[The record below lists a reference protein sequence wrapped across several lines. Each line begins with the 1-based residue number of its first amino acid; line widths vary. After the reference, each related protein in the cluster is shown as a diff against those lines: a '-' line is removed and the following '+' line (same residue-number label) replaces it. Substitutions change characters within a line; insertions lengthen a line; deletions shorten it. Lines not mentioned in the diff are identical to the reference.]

1 MSDGEGAGFLV
12 GGGATVFFGGAGV
25 LLAGAVLFFGA
36 VAGAFD
42 SLDGVAAGFLEGVAE
57 GAADFDGVFEALPE
71 GDFETMR
78 AWTATSRA
86 SSKGPRALAAPA
98 GGGGRTVGRG
108 AGAALLGQQV
118 GALPARTWSA
128 AELPPEV

>member
-1 MSDGEGAGFLV
+1 MV

-71 GDFETMR
+71 GDFDAGVDGDFEGVFEGAPGR
-78 AWTATSRA
+78 SL
-86 SSKGPRALAAPA
+86 PRLA
-98 GGGGRTVGRG
+98 GEEERS
-108 AGAALLGQQV
+108 AGALEPPCWV
-118 GALPARTWSA
+118 SRSGAPPVRTWSA